1 MRPWEKRSLEEA
13 NLLNP
18 AFLTIIS
25 YQCIKGYT
33 ETVEAKVPYV
43 LPFLVTSLVLHKRT
57 RESLPRGVNTTFS
70 TWVTQIQGSQAKI
83 RYAERT
89 RSIVPCVKEAVA
101 FGLAHQLFVL
111 DGNSSL
117 TISQNVRV
125 PSRSNDNVT
134 DEVADCF
141 KKAYFCGRWIA
152 RAGKIE
158 TVMALLGVKP

>member
-33 ETVEAKVPYV
+33 ETVKAKAPYV
-43 LPFLVTSLVLHKRT
+43 LP

-101 FGLAHQLFVL
+101 FGLAHQLFAL

-117 TISQNVRV
+117 TISQNLRV
-125 PSRSNDNVT
+125 PSRSNNNVT

>member
-1 MRPWEKRSLEEA
+1 MRPWEKRSVEEA

-25 YQCIKGYT
+25 YQCVKGYT
-33 ETVEAKVPYV
+33 ETVEAKAPYV

-101 FGLAHQLFVL
+101 FGLAHQLFAL

-117 TISQNVRV
+117 SISQKLRF
-125 PSRSNDNVT
+125 PSCSNDSVT
-134 DEVADCF
+134 DEVANCF

-152 RAGKIE
+152 MAGKIE

>member
-33 ETVEAKVPYV
+33 ETVKTKAPYV

-57 RESLPRGVNTTFS
+57 RESLPRSVNTTFS

-101 FGLAHQLFVL
+101 FGLAHQLFAL

-117 TISQNVRV
+117 TISQHLRV
-125 PSRSNDNVT
+125 PSRSKDNVT